1 MQRSEDGLE
10 ASDVSIPPKRTKT
23 GGTSGTSTQ
32 PHCLISL
39 QGATWF
45 LFNES
50 LTSSW
55 YSERQA
61 QKFFFFFLL
70 ILNEHLE
77 WYLKVHISIR
87 NFITFFP
94 SLLDRSLSLH
104 DWLRLSESPVRLGPA
119 STLAGLGQRP
129 SLGFYAVFGMLNHLL
144 SGVMWTT
151 EWAGQRFWRLMEK
164 HGLWRSM

>member
-1 MQRSEDGLE
+1 MGWRQVMSQFHLKERRLGGHQGPQHSLI
-10 ASDVSIPPKRTKT
+10 ASFPSRELHDF
-23 GGTSGTSTQ
+23 
-32 PHCLISL
+32 CLMSRWLLPDILKGRHKS
-39 QGATWF
+39 
-45 LFNES
+45 
-50 LTSSW
+50 
-55 YSERQA
+55 
-61 QKFFFFFLL
+61 FFFFFLL

-119 STLAGLGQRP
+119 SILAGLGQRP